1 MTKAILMPRNN
12 MTIKAVTF
20 DLDDTLWPLYDV
32 IMNSHKLSNDWLIEK
47 HPQMEGILFSSKE
60 RKMWHT
66 LIKAEPSL
74 ANRLSELRKKVIE
87 TLLVENG
94 VGLSSASKDS
104 EEAFEIFLDE
114 RHKVTYFDNVLEVLK
129 KLKGNF
135 KLGVLTNGNAS
146 IKTLGIDHLF
156 DFYLNAEMVNDS
168 KPGAKMFEE
177 AMLITKLKANE
188 ICHVGDHPIND
199 VQGALNVGFKA
210 IWLNALDNS
219 WPDGKCHVPEVKDWK
234 DLESTIG
241 AFAKEC

>member
-1 MTKAILMPRNN
+1 
-12 MTIKAVTF
+12 
-20 DLDDTLWPLYDV
+20 
-32 IMNSHKLSNDWLIEK
+32 
-47 HPQMEGILFSSKE
+47 
-60 RKMWHT
+60 MWQT

-87 TLLVENG
+87 TLLVEKG
-94 VGLSSASKDS
+94 VDLSSASKDS

-177 AMLITKLKANE
+177 AMSITKLKANE

-234 DLESTIG
+234 DLESTIA
-241 AFAKEC
+241 AF

>member
-1 MTKAILMPRNN
+1 MTKVILMLKNN

-32 IMNSHKLSNDWLIEK
+32 IMNSHKLSNDWLINK
-47 HPQMEGILFSSKE
+47 HPQMKEILFSTKE
-60 RKMWHT
+60 REMWQR

-94 VGLSSASKDS
+94 VEISSASIDS
-104 EEAFEIFLDE
+104 DKAFKIFLDE
-114 RHKVTYFDNVLEVLK
+114 RHKVTYFENVLEVLAS
-129 KLKGNF
+129 LKQVYQ
-135 KLGVLTNGNAS
+135 LGVLTNGNAS
-146 IKTLGIDHLF
+146 IETLGIDHLF

-177 AMLITKLKANE
+177 AVSITNLKPNE
-188 ICHVGDHPIND
+188 ICHVGDHPVND
-199 VQGALNVGFKA
+199 VEGALNVGFKA

-219 WPDGKCHVPEVKDWK
+219 WPDGQECHVPEVKNWK
-234 DLESTIG
+234 DLETTIA
-241 AFAKEC
+241 AF

>member
-1 MTKAILMPRNN
+1 
-12 MTIKAVTF
+12 
-20 DLDDTLWPLYDV
+20 
-32 IMNSHKLSNDWLIEK
+32 MNSHKLSNDWLIEK

-60 RKMWHT
+60 REMWKT

-87 TLLVENG
+87 TLLIENG
-94 VGLSSASKDS
+94 VDLSSASEDS

-129 KLKGNF
+129 KLKGSF

-234 DLESTIG
+234 DLESTIA
-241 AFAKEC
+241 AF

>member
-60 RKMWHT
+60 REMWKT

-94 VGLSSASKDS
+94 VDLSSASKDS

-114 RHKVTYFDNVLEVLK
+114 RHKVTYFDNVFEV
-129 KLKGNF
+129 
-135 KLGVLTNGNAS
+135 
-146 IKTLGIDHLF
+146 
-156 DFYLNAEMVNDS
+156 
-168 KPGAKMFEE
+168 
-177 AMLITKLKANE
+177 
-188 ICHVGDHPIND
+188 
-199 VQGALNVGFKA
+199 
-210 IWLNALDNS
+210 
-219 WPDGKCHVPEVKDWK
+219 
-234 DLESTIG
+234 
-241 AFAKEC
+241 

>member
-1 MTKAILMPRNN
+1 M
-12 MTIKAVTF
+12 
-20 DLDDTLWPLYDV
+20 
-32 IMNSHKLSNDWLIEK
+32 
-47 HPQMEGILFSSKE
+47 
-60 RKMWHT
+60 
-66 LIKAEPSL
+66 
-74 ANRLSELRKKVIE
+74 
-87 TLLVENG
+87 LVENG
-94 VGLSSASKDS
+94 VDLSSASKDS

-129 KLKGNF
+129 KLKGSF

-177 AMLITKLKANE
+177 AMSITKLKANE

-234 DLESTIG
+234 DLESTIA
-241 AFAKEC
+241 AF

>member
-1 MTKAILMPRNN
+1 MPRNN

-32 IMNSHKLSNDWLIEK
+32 IMNSHKLSNDWLIKK

-60 RKMWHT
+60 REMWQT
-66 LIKAEPSL
+66 LIKDEPSL

-87 TLLVENG
+87 TLLIENG
-94 VGLSSASKDS
+94 VDLSSASEDS

-129 KLKGNF
+129 KLKSNF
-135 KLGVLTNGNAS
+135 KLGVLTNRNAS

-177 AMLITKLKANE
+177 AMSITKLKANE

-199 VQGALNVGFKA
+199 VHGALNVGFKA

-234 DLESTIG
+234 DLESTIA
-241 AFAKEC
+241 AF

>member
-1 MTKAILMPRNN
+1 MTKVILMLRNN

-32 IMNSHKLSNDWLIEK
+32 IMNSHKLSNDWLINK
-47 HPQMEGILFSSKE
+47 HPQMKEILFSTKE
-60 RKMWHT
+60 REMWQR

-94 VGLSSASKDS
+94 VEISSASIDS
-104 EEAFEIFLDE
+104 DKAFKIFLDE
-114 RHKVTYFDNVLEVLK
+114 RHKVTYFENVLEVLAS
-129 KLKGNF
+129 LKQVYQ
-135 KLGVLTNGNAS
+135 LGVLTNGNAS
-146 IKTLGIDHLF
+146 IETLGIDHLF

-177 AMLITKLKANE
+177 AVSITNLKPNE
-188 ICHVGDHPIND
+188 ICHVGDHPVND
-199 VQGALNVGFKA
+199 VEGALNVGFKA

-219 WPDGKCHVPEVKDWK
+219 WPDGQECHVPEVKNWK
-234 DLESTIG
+234 DLETTIA
-241 AFAKEC
+241 AF

>member
-1 MTKAILMPRNN
+1 MTKVILMLRNN

-32 IMNSHKLSNDWLIEK
+32 IMNSHKLSNDWLINK
-47 HPQMEGILFSSKE
+47 HPQMKEVLFSTKE
-60 RKMWHT
+60 REMWQR

-94 VGLSSASKDS
+94 VEISSASIDS
-104 EEAFEIFLDE
+104 DKAFKIFLDE
-114 RHKVTYFDNVLEVLK
+114 RHKVTYFENVLEVLAR
-129 KLKGNF
+129 LKEVYQ
-135 KLGVLTNGNAS
+135 LGVLTNGNAS
-146 IKTLGIDHLF
+146 IETLGIDHLF

-177 AMLITKLKANE
+177 AISITNLKPNE
-188 ICHVGDHPIND
+188 ICHVGDHPVND
-199 VQGALNVGFKA
+199 VEGALNVGFKA

-219 WPDGKCHVPEVKDWK
+219 WPDEQECHVPEVKNWK
-234 DLESTIG
+234 DLEATIA
-241 AFAKEC
+241 AF

>member
-12 MTIKAVTF
+12 MTIKAITF

-60 RKMWHT
+60 REMWKT
-66 LIKAEPSL
+66 LIKTDPTL

-94 VGLSSASKDS
+94 VDLSFASKDS

-177 AMLITKLKANE
+177 AMSITKLKANE

-234 DLESTIG
+234 DLESTIA
-241 AFAKEC
+241 AF

>member
-1 MTKAILMPRNN
+1 MTKVILMLRNN

-32 IMNSHKLSNDWLIEK
+32 IMNSHKLSNDWLINK
-47 HPQMEGILFSSKE
+47 HPQMKEILFSTKE
-60 RKMWHT
+60 REMWQR

-94 VGLSSASKDS
+94 VEISSASMDS
-104 EEAFEIFLDE
+104 DKAFKIFLDE
-114 RHKVTYFDNVLEVLK
+114 RHKVTYFENVLEVLAR
-129 KLKGNF
+129 LKEVYQ
-135 KLGVLTNGNAS
+135 LGVLTNGNAS
-146 IKTLGIDHLF
+146 IETLGIDHLF

-177 AMLITKLKANE
+177 AISITNLKPNE
-188 ICHVGDHPIND
+188 ICHVGDHPVND
-199 VQGALNVGFKA
+199 VEGALNVGFKA

-219 WPDGKCHVPEVKDWK
+219 WPDEQECHVPEVKNWK
-234 DLESTIG
+234 DLEAAIA
-241 AFAKEC
+241 AF

>member
-60 RKMWHT
+60 REMWKM

-104 EEAFEIFLDE
+104 KEAFEIFLDE

-129 KLKGNF
+129 KLKGSF

-177 AMLITKLKANE
+177 AMSITKLKANE

-234 DLESTIG
+234 DLESAIA
-241 AFAKEC
+241 AF

>member
-1 MTKAILMPRNN
+1 MTKVILMLRNN

-32 IMNSHKLSNDWLIEK
+32 IMNSHKLSNDWLINK
-47 HPQMEGILFSSKE
+47 HPQMKEILFSTKE
-60 RKMWHT
+60 REMWQR

-94 VGLSSASKDS
+94 VEISSASMDS
-104 EEAFEIFLDE
+104 DKAFKIFLDE
-114 RHKVTYFDNVLEVLK
+114 RHKVTYFENVLEVLAS
-129 KLKGNF
+129 LKQVYQ
-135 KLGVLTNGNAS
+135 LGVLTNGNAS
-146 IKTLGIDHLF
+146 IETLGIDHLF

-177 AMLITKLKANE
+177 AVSITNLKPNE
-188 ICHVGDHPIND
+188 ICHVGDHPVND
-199 VQGALNVGFKA
+199 VEGALNVGFKA

-219 WPDGKCHVPEVKDWK
+219 WPDGQESHVPEVKNWK
-234 DLESTIG
+234 DLEATIA
-241 AFAKEC
+241 AF

>member
-60 RKMWHT
+60 REMWKM

-94 VGLSSASKDS
+94 VDLSSASKDS
-104 EEAFEIFLDE
+104 EEASEIFLDE

-129 KLKGNF
+129 KLKGSF

-177 AMLITKLKANE
+177 AMSITKLKPNE

-234 DLESTIG
+234 DLESAIA
-241 AFAKEC
+241 AF

>member
-1 MTKAILMPRNN
+1 MPRNN

-47 HPQMEGILFSSKE
+47 HPQMEGILFSGKE
-60 RKMWHT
+60 REMWQT

-87 TLLVENG
+87 TLLIENG
-94 VGLSSASKDS
+94 VDLSSASEDS

-177 AMLITKLKANE
+177 AMSITKLKANE
-188 ICHVGDHPIND
+188 ICHVGDHPIKD
-199 VQGALNVGFKA
+199 VQVALNVGFKA

-234 DLESTIG
+234 DLESTIA
-241 AFAKEC
+241 AF

>member
-1 MTKAILMPRNN
+1 MTKVILMPRNN

-32 IMNSHKLSNDWLIEK
+32 IMNSHKLSNDWLINK
-47 HPQMEGILFSSKE
+47 HPQMKEILFSTKE
-60 RKMWHT
+60 REMWQR

-94 VGLSSASKDS
+94 VEISSASMDS
-104 EEAFEIFLDE
+104 DKAFKIFLDE
-114 RHKVTYFDNVLEVLK
+114 RHKVTYFENVLEVLAR
-129 KLKGNF
+129 LKEVYQ
-135 KLGVLTNGNAS
+135 LGVLTNGNAS
-146 IKTLGIDHLF
+146 IETLGIDHLF

-177 AMLITKLKANE
+177 AISITNLKPNE
-188 ICHVGDHPIND
+188 ICHVGDHPVND
-199 VQGALNVGFKA
+199 VEGALNVGFKA

-219 WPDGKCHVPEVKDWK
+219 WPDEQECHVPEVKNWK
-234 DLESTIG
+234 DLEAAIA
-241 AFAKEC
+241 AF